1 MNLDELR
8 SQIDQV
14 DGKILD
20 LFGMRMA
27 LAKDVARVKSQ
38 TGRAIFDPEREQCKI
53 DDVRRRAPQGLEDEA
68 EKLFRLLMDLSKR
81 SQEHIMAQ
89 NSPRPYGVL
98 GRVLGH
104 SYTPVIY
111 RELAGL
117 DYRKFEREP
126 DELEA
131 FIRSDEWEGV
141 NVTIPYKRDLVPY
154 MDELSDV
161 AQRMGNINTIT
172 RLPDGRLRGDNTD
185 YYGFKVLVES
195 LGLELAGKKAVV
207 FGGAGGAGSTAMMV
221 LADLGMEAVSIGRA
235 GENTYENLD
244 RHADAALAVNCTPVG
259 MFPKCPAAP
268 CSLDVFPQLE
278 GLVDIVYNPA
288 RTALMMQA
296 EARGIPCTGGLLM
309 LVAQAAQ
316 AVERYTGEVIGMDRI
331 LDVTARL
338 SATEQNIVL
347 IGMPGC
353 GKTRVGER
361 LAALL
366 GREHIDIDHVLEDE
380 LQTTCAEY
388 ICQHGEAAF
397 RESETEVLR
406 RMASR
411 SGLVISCGG
420 GVVTRAENY
429 PLIHQNGIIVMLD
442 RPVNELSKKNRPITA
457 RDGIEALAQQRM
469 PIYREWAD
477 LIVASCD
484 CAENTAKAVRDAL
497 PPMLP

>member
-1 MNLDELR
+1 M
-8 SQIDQV
+8 
-14 DGKILD
+14 
-20 LFGMRMA
+20 
-27 LAKDVARVKSQ
+27 
-38 TGRAIFDPEREQCKI
+38 ER
-53 DDVRRRAPQGLEDEA
+53 L
-68 EKLFRLLMDLSKR
+68 
-81 SQEHIMAQ
+81 
-89 NSPRPYGVL
+89 
-98 GRVLGH
+98 
-104 SYTPVIY
+104 
-111 RELAGL
+111 
-117 DYRKFEREP
+117 
-126 DELEA
+126 
-131 FIRSDEWEGV
+131 
-141 NVTIPYKRDLVPY
+141 
-154 MDELSDV
+154 
-161 AQRMGNINTIT
+161 
-172 RLPDGRLRGDNTD
+172 
-185 YYGFKVLVES
+185 
-195 LGLELAGKKAVV
+195 
-207 FGGAGGAGSTAMMV
+207 
-221 LADLGMEAVSIGRA
+221 
-235 GENTYENLD
+235 
-244 RHADAALAVNCTPVG
+244 
-259 MFPKCPAAP
+259 
-268 CSLDVFPQLE
+268 
-278 GLVDIVYNPA
+278 
-288 RTALMMQA
+288 
-296 EARGIPCTGGLLM
+296 
-309 LVAQAAQ
+309 
-316 AVERYTGEVIGMDRI
+316 

-397 RESETEVLR
+397 RERETEVLR

-411 SGLVISCGG
+411 SELVISCGG

-429 PLIHQNGIIVMLD
+429 PLIHQNGTIVMLD